1 MKDFFI
7 LEKQL
12 CFSIHETAGLF
23 TKLYHSALRPFGLTY
38 PQYVTLLAL
47 WEEDGMTLKELGSNL
62 NLGTGTLTP
71 MVTRLE
77 NNGWVRKERSKLD
90 ERKTYILLEQKA
102 IDEKDH
108 ITEAIQ
114 NRFQSCHIEEKEYK
128 LLMEGLSYLRDKLRS
143 ADCG

>member
-1 MKDFFI
+1 MNDFFT
-7 LEKQL
+7 LDKQL

-47 WEEDGMTLKELGSNL
+47 WEKDGVTLKELGSGL

-71 MVTRLE
+71 MVARLE
-77 NNGWVRKERSKLD
+77 NNGWVRKEKSKLD

-102 IDEKDH
+102 IDQKDH

-114 NRFQSCHIEEKEYK
+114 KRFQTCHIEENEYK
-128 LLMEGLSYLRDKLRS
+128 LLMEGLAGLKDKLGI
-143 ADCG
+143 ADLG